1 MNIHRSRRAVFP
13 SVFVWLAMSAS
24 GAVFA
29 AAQVTPLGEPDK
41 YGATNYSVQC
51 DSGARK
57 IVQCVRDDQHCG
69 YAGDQALEIIVESLC
84 AAAVADLPSAE
95 APSMETAP
103 ASP

>member
-1 MNIHRSRRAVFP
+1 MGLSG
-13 SVFVWLAMSAS
+13 SVC
-24 GAVFA
+24 A

-41 YGATNYSVQC
+41 YGATNHSVQC

-69 YAGDQALEIIVESLC
+69 YSGDQALASIVESLC
-84 AAAVADLPSAE
+84 AGGVVDPPRPAE
-95 APSMETAP
+95 PSMETAP